1 MNNIKNTIGWA
12 DYSWNPITGCSP
24 VSEGCEH
31 CYAAAI
37 SKRFGLPW
45 GDPVFHPE
53 RLDEPLK
60 LKKPARIF
68 VCSMS
73 DMFHDAVLAVWID
86 QILEVMSAC
95 PQHTFIVL
103 TKRPQNIE
111 RKLYEVTADYPIRE
125 LGSGDYLPNLW
136 LGVTAENQ
144 RRADERIPELLSI
157 PAAKHF
163 VSVEPMLG
171 AVDLRNRLCS
181 HSCEDWGLCRGKR
194 REQCC
199 IENIDWVIAGPETGV
214 GKRPYFSQWIDY
226 LSRQC
231 DESNTPFYDK
241 RVHFIRREWPKGTN
255 L

>member
-73 DMFHDAVLAVWID
+73 DMFHDAVLAVWTD

-144 RRADERIPELLSI
+144 RRADERIPELMRI
-157 PAAKHF
+157 KAAKRII
-163 VSVEPMLG
+163 SVEPMLTP
-171 AVDLRNRLCS
+171 VDMEALERPNHFNTQAYGWKHWWPRQIS
-181 HSCEDWGLCRGKR
+181 
-194 REQCC
+194 
-199 IENIDWVIAGPETGV
+199 WVIAGPETGA
-214 GKRPYFSQWIDY
+214 GKRPCPYQWIDD
-226 LSRQC
+226 LARQC
-231 DESNTPFYDK
+231 YESNTPFYDK
-241 RVHFIRREWPKGTN
+241 RDRYIRREWPKGN
-255 L
+255 NP